1 MAGNEA
7 WCRNV
12 GWGFSNEE
20 PKNRTKNP
28 ERSPPSNRLGTEV
41 TKADGKVV
49 WEFHLGSDIGVYRAA
64 RITPP
69 LVKAISQ

>member
-1 MAGNEA
+1 
-7 WCRNV
+7 V
-12 GWGFSNEE
+12 QKT
-20 PKNRTKNP
+20 KNRYS
-28 ERSPPSNRLGTEV
+28 ERGSSSESRVFEV

-49 WEFHLGSDIGVYRAA
+49 WEFGLGPDIGVYRAE